1 MVIAGDTLEAVGS
14 GATFA
19 FGKEVSDARTSLAPF
34 LELDDASE
42 DADVWLRDPEFC
54 GSTFSAHIS
63 RLPAKLRAAS
73 DIVTSSGSMRLFE
86 LVARL

>member
-1 MVIAGDTLEAVGS
+1 MVIPGQTHEAYGSVSTLAL
-14 GATFA
+14 
-19 FGKEVSDARTSLAPF
+19 GKEVYYSTTSLAPF